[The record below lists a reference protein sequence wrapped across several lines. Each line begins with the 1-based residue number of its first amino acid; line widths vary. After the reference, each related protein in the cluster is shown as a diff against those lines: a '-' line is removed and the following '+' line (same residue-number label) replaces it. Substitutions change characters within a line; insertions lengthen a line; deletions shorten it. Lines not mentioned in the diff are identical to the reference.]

1 MKLFQ
6 YLLVFLYAVIEEYNR
21 EEYGQFREN
30 NRKRLI
36 EGFKSFKVDSY
47 YTKPFTQTLQT
58 AWDVWSEIGEANY
71 QAFETGLVYGA
82 VISAFLYL
90 LVQGKIGL
98 STKPKSLDL
107 TKPKSLDLP
116 SASEVLVSGD
126 SENIDQTEEGI
137 SLVNPYEIPPE
148 PSVDKQEVETELKK
162 TFKTFKEAKKA
173 LNLKTNS
180 WDKLAQKVVTK
191 MQEGGYL
198 TLNDFLASQR

>member
-36 EGFKSFKVDSY
+36 EGFKSFKVDNY
-47 YTKPFTQTLQT
+47 CTKPFTQTLQT

-107 TKPKSLDLP
+107 P

-126 SENIDQTEEGI
+126 SENIDQTEEGV
-137 SLVNPYEIPPE
+137 SLDNPYEIPPE
-148 PSVDKQEVETELKK
+148 PSVDKQEVKAELKK
-162 TFKTFKEAKKA
+162 AFKTFKEAKKA
-173 LNLKTNS
+173 LNLKANS
-180 WDKLAQKVVTK
+180 WDKLAEKVITK
-191 MQEGGYL
+191 MKEGGYP
-198 TLNDFLASQR
+198 TLNDFWASQG

>member
-36 EGFKSFKVDSY
+36 KGFKSFKMDEY

-71 QAFETGLVYGA
+71 QAFETGLLYGA
-82 VISAFLYL
+82 VISALLYL

-98 STKPKSLDL
+98 STKPKSLE
-107 TKPKSLDLP
+107 LP

-126 SENIDQTEEGI
+126 SENIDQTKEDI
-137 SLVNPYEIPPE
+137 SLDNPYEIPPE
-148 PSVDKQEVETELKK
+148 TSVDKQEVKAELKK
-162 TFKTFKEAKKA
+162 AFKTFKEAKKA
-173 LNLKTNS
+173 LNLKANS
-180 WDKLAQKVVTK
+180 WDKLAEKVITK
-191 MQEGGYL
+191 MKEGGYP
-198 TLNDFLASQR
+198 TLNDFWVSQG

>member
-6 YLLVFLYAVIEEYNR
+6 YLLVFLYAAIEEYNR

-47 YTKPFTQTLQT
+47 CTKPFTQTLQT
-58 AWDVWSEIGEANY
+58 AWKVWLEIGEVNY
-71 QAFETGLVYGA
+71 RAFEAGLVYGA

-98 STKPKSLDL
+98 STKPKSLE
-107 TKPKSLDLP
+107 LP

-126 SENIDQTEEGI
+126 SENIDQTKEDI

-148 PSVDKQEVETELKK
+148 TSVDKQEVETELKK
-162 TFKTFKEAKKA
+162 AFKTFKEAKKA